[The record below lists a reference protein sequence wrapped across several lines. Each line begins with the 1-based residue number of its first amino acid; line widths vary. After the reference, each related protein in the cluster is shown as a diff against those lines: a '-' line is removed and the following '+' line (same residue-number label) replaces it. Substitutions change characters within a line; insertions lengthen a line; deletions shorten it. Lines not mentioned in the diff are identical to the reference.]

1 MKQYINMG
9 LLEVMHW
16 DKPFQSVYIEFVKRN
31 GAEILDCG
39 EFEALRRWLYSNPDC
54 FPVPITPET
63 SHKVTREFYKNLRKE
78 QKNNTNWGI

>member
-1 MKQYINMG
+1 MKQYINFG